1 VAALPASGPD
11 PADDADFAA
20 FAARLGAQIDID
32 LGAATPTSDLREDL
46 GFDSL
51 VMAEALLLLADAGV
65 ELPTDLIPELRT
77 LGDLHHYATVL
88 APRAIEVPR

>member
-1 VAALPASGPD
+1 VASLSPPPPD
-11 PADDADFAA
+11 APDGADFAA
-20 FAARLGAQIDID
+20 FAARLGARVDID
-32 LGAATPTSDLREDL
+32 LRGATPASELRDEL

-51 VMAEALLLLADAGV
+51 AMAEALLLLADEGA

-88 APRAIEVPR
+88 APRPVEVPK